1 MIHSSAESYYY
12 LYANIPKFVVQMSP
26 ILFIVNDVESR
37 VLPNYI
43 FNIHPDVIENDTITK
58 STIVWKTIYTKIA

>member
-26 ILFIVNDVESR
+26 ILFIVNDIESR

-43 FNIHPDVIENDTITK
+43 FNISPDVQENDTIVK
-58 STIVWKTIYTKIA
+58 STIIWKTIYTKIA